1 MDDAETGQGLIFV
14 VKLGW
19 LVGWLVGR
27 NVQLLW
33 MFIKIRS
40 SCKKEKPME
49 KRSFVRFVLQ
59 NGFFIP

>member
-1 MDDAETGQGLIFV
+1 MDDVETGQGLIFV

-19 LVGWLVGR
+19 LVGR

-33 MFIKIRS
+33 MFIKISS
-40 SCKKEKPME
+40 SCKKEKPMQ